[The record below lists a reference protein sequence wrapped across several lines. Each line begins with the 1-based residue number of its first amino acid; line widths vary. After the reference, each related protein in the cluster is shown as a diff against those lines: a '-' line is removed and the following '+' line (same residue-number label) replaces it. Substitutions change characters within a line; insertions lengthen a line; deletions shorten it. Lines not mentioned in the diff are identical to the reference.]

1 MKSWLNWLAE
11 CGLEFTRI
19 DDGTADAREY
29 MFGENIK
36 VIKREKGK
44 GSRGGVV
51 IANGFTTFHGS
62 VKDLTNRILEVVNEG
77 QR

>member
-1 MKSWLNWLAE
+1 MKSWLKWLSG
-11 CGLEFTRI
+11 CGLDFKRI
-19 DDGTADAREY
+19 DDGTQDAREY

-36 VIKREKGK
+36 VIKGEKGK

-62 VKDLTNRILEVVNEG
+62 VKDLTNRIVEVVEQN
-77 QR
+77 QQ

>member
-1 MKSWLNWLAE
+1 MKSWLKWLAE

-62 VKDLTNRILEVVNEG
+62 VKDLTNRIVEVVEQG